1 MITFKEVQQVT
12 DNTMGNDLV
21 SLLVCS
27 EAIGELT

>member
-21 SLLVCS
+21 SLLVYS